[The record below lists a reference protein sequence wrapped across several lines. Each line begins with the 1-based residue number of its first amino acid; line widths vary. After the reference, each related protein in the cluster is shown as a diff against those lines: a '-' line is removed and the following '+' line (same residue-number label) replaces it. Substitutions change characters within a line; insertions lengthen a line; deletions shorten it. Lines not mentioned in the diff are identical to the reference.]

1 MKTKSVQSINPFKSV
16 IQTIYDI
23 IKAHGG
29 EIKVETKEDE
39 ARPAVQSN
47 HPGGD
52 NRAGRGTAFIIR
64 LPF

>member
-1 MKTKSVQSINPFKSV
+1 MGLKDCTEEISEIHQSVESV
-16 IQTIYDI
+16 ILTNYDI
-23 IKAHGG
+23 VKAHGG

-52 NRAGRGTAFIIR
+52 NRAGREQH
-64 LPF
+64 L